1 VPMGTNSQ
9 VPLAQRL
16 EHRHLLDVV
25 RVEVLQLEPV
35 LVEDRSDEPLGGDG
49 EAMLVEGHE

>member
-1 VPMGTNSQ
+1 MGTNSQ